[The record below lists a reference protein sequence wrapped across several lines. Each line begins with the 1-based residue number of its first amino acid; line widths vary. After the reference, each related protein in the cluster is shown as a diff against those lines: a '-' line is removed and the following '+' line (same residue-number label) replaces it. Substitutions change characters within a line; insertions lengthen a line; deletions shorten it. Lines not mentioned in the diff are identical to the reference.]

1 MKRQF
6 LSIVVVALSI
16 LSFTPSLASEPLECV
31 IVLHGMGRTHAS
43 MGLIESRLQ
52 NEGYAVW
59 NKSYASTSEAL
70 DVLADSAVGSG
81 LKYCEALDAPKIHF
95 VTHSL
100 GGILVRIYLQ
110 GNHIKNLGRIVML
123 APPNHGSEI
132 AELLKEYS
140 VYEMTMGPAGLALG
154 TGPDSVPNQ
163 LQAIEGEIGIIAGN
177 FTSDPWF
184 SPLIPGEDDGKVSV
198 ERTKLKEMKDFL
210 VVDSGHTFMM
220 RNDEVIDQV
229 ILFLRHGEFDH
240 TKQ

>member
-1 MKRQF
+1 MKRCL
-6 LSIVVVALSI
+6 LSIVLIALSI
-16 LSFTPSLASEPLECV
+16 LNITPSLASEPLECV

-52 NEGYAVW
+52 SEGYAVW
-59 NKSYASTSEAL
+59 NESYASTSEDL
-70 DVLADSAVGSG
+70 NVLADSAVGSG
-81 LKYCEALDAPKIHF
+81 VKFCDERKAQKIHL

-100 GGILVRIYLQ
+100 GGILVRMYLQ

-140 VYEMTMGPAGLALG
+140 VYEMAMGPAGQALG
-154 TGPDSVPNQ
+154 TGPESVPNQ
-163 LQAIEGEIGIIAGN
+163 LQPIEGEIGIIAGN

-198 ERTKLKEMKDFL
+198 EGAKLEEMKDFL

-229 ILFLRHGEFDH
+229 VMFLRHGEFDH
-240 TKQ
+240 TEH